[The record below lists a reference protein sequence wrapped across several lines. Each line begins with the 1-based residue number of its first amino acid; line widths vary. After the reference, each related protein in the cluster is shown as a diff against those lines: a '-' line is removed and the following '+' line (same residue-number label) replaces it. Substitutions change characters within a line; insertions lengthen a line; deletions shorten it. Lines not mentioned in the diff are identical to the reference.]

1 MIEIN
6 GLKAGFGKKE
16 ILHDIS
22 VAIPEGQITA
32 VVGQSGCGKTTFLKT
47 LDQILEDE
55 GGYIRGQIKVHG
67 RDIMQMPKED
77 LCKMVGIVFQQPTAF
92 PFSIRRN
99 LSYVLKYHH
108 KLNKGQL
115 EERIAENLKKA
126 RLYDEVKDHM
136 GMSATKLS
144 GGQKQRLAI
153 ARSLCAD
160 PSVLLLDEPCSALD
174 MENTI
179 AIEEML
185 LELKKQY
192 TVVVVTHNMA
202 QARRIADQVIFMDQ
216 GRVLEMTPK
225 ENFFKKPDTR
235 SAKKQ
240 ITYM

>member
-6 GLKAGFGKKE
+6 GLTAGFGKKE

-22 VAIPEGQITA
+22 VTIPEDRITA
-32 VVGQSGCGKTTFLKT
+32 IVGQSGCGKTTFLKT
-47 LDQILEDE
+47 LDRILEDE
-55 GGYIRGQIKVHG
+55 GGYIRGKIAVNGQ
-67 RDIMQMPKED
+67 DIMTMPKEG
-77 LCKMVGIVFQQPTAF
+77 LCKMVGIVFQQPIAF

-108 KLNKGQL
+108 KLNKQQL
-115 EERIAENLKKA
+115 EERITENLKKA
-126 RLYDEVKDHM
+126 RLYEEVKDHM
-136 GMSATKLS
+136 DMSATRLS

-174 MENTI
+174 MKNTI

-192 TVVVVTHNMA
+192 TVVVVTHNLA
-202 QARRIADQVIFMDQ
+202 QAQRIADQVIFMDRGQ
-216 GRVLEMTPK
+216 VLEMTPK
-225 ENFFKKPDTR
+225 EKFFREPDTELAR
-235 SAKKQ
+235 EQLS
-240 ITYM
+240 YM

>member
-22 VAIPEGQITA
+22 VTIPEDRITA
-32 VVGQSGCGKTTFLKT
+32 IVGQSGCGKTTFLKT
-47 LDQILEDE
+47 LDRILEDE
-55 GGYIRGQIKVHG
+55 GGYIRGQITIGHQ
-67 RDIMQMPKED
+67 DIMQMPKES
-77 LCKMVGIVFQQPTAF
+77 LCKMVGIVFQQPIAF

-99 LSYVLKYHH
+99 LSYVLRYHH
-108 KLNKGQL
+108 KLDKGEL
-115 EERIAENLKKA
+115 EGRIAENLKKA
-126 RLYDEVKDHM
+126 RLFDEVKDHM
-136 GMSATKLS
+136 DMSAVRLS

-153 ARSLCAD
+153 ARTLCAD

-174 MENTI
+174 MKNTI

-192 TVVVVTHNMA
+192 TIVVVTHNLA
-202 QARRIADQVIFMDQ
+202 QAQRIADQVIFMDQ

-225 ENFFKKPDTR
+225 ERFFKKPDTEL
-235 SAKKQ
+235 AKEQ

>member
-1 MIEIN
+1 MIKIE
-6 GLKAGFGKKE
+6 GLRAGFGKKE

-22 VAIPEGQITA
+22 LEIPEEQITA

-47 LDQILEDE
+47 MDRILEDE
-55 GGYIRGQIKVHG
+55 GGCIHG
-67 RDIMQMPKED
+67 RITVNGQDIMDMPKES
-77 LCKMVGIVFQQPTAF
+77 LCKMVGIVFQQPIAF

-99 LSYVLKYHH
+99 LSYVLRYHH
-108 KLNKGQL
+108 KLNRQQL
-115 EERIAENLKKA
+115 EERMAENLKKA
-126 RLYDEVKDHM
+126 RLYEEVKDYM
-136 GMSATKLS
+136 DMSATKLS

-174 MENTI
+174 MKNTM

-192 TVVVVTHNMA
+192 TVVVVTHNLA
-202 QARRIADQVIFMDQ
+202 QAQRIADQVIFMDQ

-225 ENFFKKPDTR
+225 ERFFREPDTELAR
-235 SAKKQ
+235 EQ
-240 ITYM
+240 IAYM